1 MENNN
6 NNLFTNMFGVES
18 EDNPEEQLPNT
29 LNSLNK
35 SEEINIEPEIN
46 QSSNEIELPSLANQP
61 EPQPVSQDDVIK
73 LDSIKE
79 EQQNPIPTINS
90 VETAKTN
97 VDDEDPSEKKSPAVI
112 IFLMIALIGG
122 GLLMFVTTFLESTPK
137 ENKKPVL
144 QEEPPTTII
153 NQEETK
159 PATIT
164 SFDTTFTFEKGYTE
178 NENELNKTEA
188 FTPEK
193 SEGII
198 KCENIEAIKTNN
210 VLKNNSYYIYY
221 KDYKTKKIIMSTKYK
236 YGSNYQ
242 YNTYTTSLE
251 TIKTDSEKHD
261 NITVR
266 IDNNNVDFSTDLHIL
281 VDLAYGNAFEY
292 SSDYYTFEF
301 PMNYNTEIN
310 TAMNKLLSKE
320 EYKENMQCSTIIT
333 N

>member
-18 EDNPEEQLPNT
+18 EEKPEEQLPHT
-29 LNSLNK
+29 LNSLNT
-35 SEEINIEPEIN
+35 SETRNLEPESN
-46 QSSNEIELPSLANQP
+46 QYSSEIELPSLANQP
-61 EPQPVSQDDVIK
+61 EVQPVSQDDVIE

-79 EQQNPIPTINS
+79 EQPDNIPTINS
-90 VETAKTN
+90 VETEKTN
-97 VDDEDPSEKKSPAVI
+97 VEDEDPSEKKSPAVI

-122 GLLMFVTTFLESTPK
+122 GLLMFVTTFLESIPND
-137 ENKKPVL
+137 NKKPVS
-144 QEEPPTTII
+144 QEEQPTTII

-164 SFDTTFTFEKGYTE
+164 SFDTTFAFEKGYTD
-178 NENELNKTEA
+178 NKNELNKTVA

-210 VLKNNSYYIYY
+210 VSKNNAYYIYY
-221 KDYKTKKIIMSTKYK
+221 KDFKTKKIIMSTKYK

-242 YNTYTTSLE
+242 YNTYTDSLA
-251 TIKTDSEKHD
+251 TIKTDSEKHE

-266 IDNNNVDFSTDLHIL
+266 IDNNNVDLSTDLYIL

-320 EYKENMQCSTIIT
+320 EYKKNMQCSTIIP

>member
-1 MENNN
+1 MENN

-18 EDNPEEQLPNT
+18 EDKPEEQLPNT
-29 LNSLNK
+29 LNSLN
-35 SEEINIEPEIN
+35 SFEPRNIEPEHN
-46 QSSNEIELPSLANQP
+46 QSSGEIELPSLANQP
-61 EPQPVSQDDVIK
+61 EVQPVSQEEVVI
-73 LDSIKE
+73 LDSVKE
-79 EQQNPIPTINS
+79 EQPDSVPTIDS
-90 VETAKTN
+90 VAAEKTN
-97 VDDEDPSEKKSPAVI
+97 NEDEDPSEKKSPAVI

-122 GLLMFVTTFLESTPK
+122 GLLMFVTTFLESIP
-137 ENKKPVL
+137 NDNNKPVS
-144 QEEPPTTII
+144 QEEQTTTII

-164 SFDTTFTFEKGYTE
+164 SFNTTFEFEKGYTE
-178 NENELNKTEA
+178 NKNELNKTVA

-242 YNTYTTSLE
+242 YNTYTDSLA
-251 TIKTDSEKHD
+251 TIKADSEKHE
-261 NITVR
+261 NITIR
-266 IDNNNVDFSTDLHIL
+266 IDNNNVDLSTDLHIL